1 MPCDSWDCEGRQ
13 MRYAIIGSSGH
24 YPQVLEAMRDGQ
36 IGAPC
41 AVAPG
46 SAGEDVRALAEK
58 CGARLYADW
67 RQMLDAEAPELAVVN
82 PWFADIAG
90 ISMECLRRGIHV
102 YSEKP
107 LATELDA
114 LNALQAVYKESPAAL
129 GCMLNLNCCAW
140 YKALSGA
147 IENGEIGEVR
157 LIHGQ
162 KSYRM
167 GQRGAVYQRRETYG
181 GTIPWIGIHAVDWVL
196 RLAGRCEWVA
206 ATHTTIANRGNG
218 DMETACAVLLQ
229 MENGVIGTVECDFL
243 RPTGSAR
250 HDDDRLRV
258 TGTRGMLEAID
269 GRVYLENENP
279 RRELALPAG
288 ENPFVRFVGAIG
300 TPLADALAQ
309 EAFEDTRVCLLAR
322 RAADEGSIVRA

>member
-1 MPCDSWDCEGRQ
+1 MKYG
-13 MRYAIIGSSGH
+13 IIGNSGH
-24 YPQVLEAMRDGQ
+24 YSQVLEAMRGGQ
-36 IGAPC
+36 VCAPC
-41 AVAPG
+41 AAAPG
-46 SAGEDVRALAEK
+46 SRAEDVRALAEK
-58 CGARLYADW
+58 CGCRVYDDW
-67 RQMLDAEAPELAVVN
+67 RRMLDEEAPEIAVVN
-82 PWFADIAG
+82 PWFADTAG
-90 ISMECLRRGIHV
+90 ISIECLKRGIHV

-107 LATELDA
+107 VATEMDALDA
-114 LNALQAVYKESPAAL
+114 LERAYRESPAAL

-147 IENGEIGEVR
+147 IEKGEIGEVR

-167 GQRGAVYQRRETYG
+167 GRRGEVYHRRETYG

-196 RLAGRCEWVA
+196 RLGGKCEWVA
-206 ATHTTIANRGNG
+206 ATHTAAANRGNG

-269 GRVYLENENP
+269 GRVYLENESP
-279 RRELALPAG
+279 RRELPLPAG
-288 ENPFVRFVGAIG
+288 ENPFARFVNAIG
-300 TPLADALAQ
+300 TPLADELAR
-309 EAFEDTRVCLLAR
+309 EAFEDTRICLLAR
-322 RAADEGSIVRA
+322 RAADEGTIVRA

>member
-1 MPCDSWDCEGRQ
+1 MK
-13 MRYAIIGSSGH
+13 YVIIGNSGH
-24 YPQVLEAMRDGQ
+24 YPQVLEAMRSGETC
-36 IGAPC
+36 APC

-46 SAGEDVRALAEK
+46 SRAEDVRALAEK
-58 CGARLYADW
+58 CGCRAYDDW
-67 RQMLDAEAPELAVVN
+67 RRMLDEEAPELAAVN
-82 PWFADIAG
+82 PWFADTAG
-90 ISMECLRRGIHV
+90 ISIECLKRGVHV
-102 YSEKP
+102 YLEKP
-107 LATELDA
+107 VATEMDA
-114 LNALQAVYKESPAAL
+114 LAALEKAYRESPAAL

-147 IENGEIGEVR
+147 ITDGEIGEVR

-167 GQRGAVYQRRETYG
+167 GQRGEVYHRRETYG

-196 RLAGRCEWVA
+196 RLGGKCEWVA
-206 ATHTTIANRGNG
+206 ATHTTAANRGNG

-288 ENPFVRFVGAIG
+288 ENPFTRFMNAIG
-300 TPLADALAQ
+300 TPLADELAR

-322 RAADEGSIVRA
+322 RAADEGTIVRA